1 MSLVIGRL
9 IISYNRQP
17 FSMKKQIADT
27 YMLGNEYKKQK
38 IECFQAGRREHLI
51 QHFRKC
57 LIRQQ
62 SRQVLRILI
71 FNYAVKYHEN
81 NNFIFL

>member
-9 IISYNRQP
+9 MLSYNRQP

-38 IECFQAGRREHLI
+38 IECF
-51 QHFRKC
+51 
-57 LIRQQ
+57 
-62 SRQVLRILI
+62 
-71 FNYAVKYHEN
+71 
-81 NNFIFL
+81 